1 MCCKPLLLPYPWT
14 QANPHTDTGRED
26 FVLWQ
31 GLRSESMADTAPA
44 AHISY
49 YAYHS
54 SNSSSE
60 LSALSTQF
68 LLKKHQHCK
77 SRASTGALFIYS
89 LCASNSLLKQSTGV
103 VQINDSNKQ
112 LKHTHHCMG
121 WGSTHYHLLFCDS
134 TRWPDP
140 FSFLAVRTKQRA
152 NNPKPCLEPK
162 VESEWCNRGLEK
174 PRQGCFLSFLFFS
187 SFLKH
192 KTNSIYHENNWTGSL
207 EILYETSKY
216 HCSHRSCSVL
226 VAPTTIRHFKITH

>member
-1 MCCKPLLLPYPWT
+1 MLFSGKGSGQSLGLT
-14 QANPHTDTGRED
+14 QHQLHT
-26 FVLWQ
+26 
-31 GLRSESMADTAPA
+31 
-44 AHISY
+44 SY

-54 SNSSSE
+54 SNSGSE

-68 LLKKHQHCK
+68 LSKKHQHCK
-77 SRASTGALFIYS
+77 SRASTGALLIYS
-89 LCASNSLLKQSTGV
+89 LCTSNSLLKQSTGV
-103 VQINDSNKQ
+103 VQINDSNT
-112 LKHTHHCMG
+112 HTPLHGVRQHALP
-121 WGSTHYHLLFCDS
+121 SS

-140 FSFLAVRTKQRA
+140 FSFLAVGTKQRA

-162 VESEWCNRGLEK
+162 VESEGHNRGLEK
-174 PRQGCFLSFLFFS
+174 PRQGCFLSFLFFFFS

-216 HCSHRSCSVL
+216 HCSHMSCSIL